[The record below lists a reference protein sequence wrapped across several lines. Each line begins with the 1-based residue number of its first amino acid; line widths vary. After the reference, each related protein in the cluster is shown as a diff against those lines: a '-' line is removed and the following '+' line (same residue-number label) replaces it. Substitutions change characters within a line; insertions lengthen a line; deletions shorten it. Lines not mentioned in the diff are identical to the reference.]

1 MTEKQKPRAIG
12 KLPTGMVL
20 EIDHEN
26 AAEIAAKL
34 DELKARALRGEVIAI
49 VGIVVT
55 DDPADDLCDEGL
67 ERIEEGFY
75 DDDAQVYMLLESLA
89 EEVRDSWR
97 LGFYGPDPGD
107 D

>member
-1 MTEKQKPRAIG
+1 MTDDKVRPIRPVSKA
-12 KLPTGMVL
+12 KVL

-55 DDPADDLCDEGL
+55 DDPADDIADEGL

>member
-1 MTEKQKPRAIG
+1 MTDEKVRPIRSVAKS
-12 KLPTGMVL
+12 KVL

-55 DDPADDLCDEGL
+55 DDPADDLCEEGL

-75 DDDAQVYMLLESLA
+75 DDDAQVYMLLKSIS
-89 EEVRDSWR
+89 EEVEASWR